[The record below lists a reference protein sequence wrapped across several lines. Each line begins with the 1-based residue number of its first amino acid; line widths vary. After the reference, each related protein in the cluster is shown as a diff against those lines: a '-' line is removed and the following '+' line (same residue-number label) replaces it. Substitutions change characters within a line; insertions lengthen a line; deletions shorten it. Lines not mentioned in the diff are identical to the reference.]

1 MELAFHLTR
10 FHLTVGFM
18 TPPDDFQACQG
29 QDSPLSLMLNSRH
42 VLDLATVN
50 ALNLGALVV
59 SLSEAEQWIRVT
71 GCLLAA
77 VYTSLK
83 IFETL
88 KALKK

>member
-1 MELAFHLTR
+1 MGFRLRR
-10 FHLTVGFM
+10 FRRTVESM

-42 VLDLATVN
+42 ILDLATVN